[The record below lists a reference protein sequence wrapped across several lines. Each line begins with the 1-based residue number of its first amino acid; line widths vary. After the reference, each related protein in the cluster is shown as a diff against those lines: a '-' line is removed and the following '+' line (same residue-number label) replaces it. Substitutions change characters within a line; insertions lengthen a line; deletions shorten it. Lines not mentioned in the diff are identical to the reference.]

1 LSVALLEVAA
11 SAVASARAAQAGG
24 AGRVE
29 LCASLHDGGVT
40 PSHGT
45 IVRAREGLTIPLHV
59 LIRPRAGD
67 FVYDDAEL
75 AAALDDIAHCRSLGC
90 DGVVVGALTPDG
102 EVDRDAC
109 ARFIEAARGMG
120 VTFHRAF
127 DLVADQAATLEA
139 LIDLGFERVL
149 TSGGMPRAA
158 AGAPVLA
165 RLVAQAGERITV
177 MPGAG
182 IEPGNIAA
190 LRDATRAR
198 EFHASARMPSEP
210 LPHDAPRSA
219 IPHSMLEALGM
230 GAGET
235 RTDVDTVRALIAA
248 LA

>member
-1 LSVALLEVAA
+1 VALLEVAA
-11 SAVASARAAQAGG
+11 NSVASAFAAQAGG

-29 LCASLHDGGVT
+29 LCASLDDGGVT

-45 IVRAREGLTIPLHV
+45 IAVARRGLTIPLYV

-67 FVYDDAEL
+67 FVYQEPEL
-75 AAALDDIAHCRSLGC
+75 AAMLDDIAHCRRLGC

-109 ARFIEAARGMG
+109 ARLVGAASGMG

-127 DLVADQAATLEA
+127 DVTVDKAATLEA

-149 TSGGMPRAA
+149 TSGGMSSAA
-158 AGAPVLA
+158 AGASLLSQ
-165 RLVAQAGERITV
+165 LVAQAGERITV

-182 IEPGNIAA
+182 IEPGNIAV

-198 EFHASARMPSEP
+198 EFHASAKRRLPSAMRR
-210 LPHDAPRSA
+210 LLAD
-219 IPHSMLEALGM
+219 ALGM
-230 GAGET
+230 AAGEL
-235 RTDVDTVRALIAA
+235 RTDVDTVRALVAAIA
-248 LA
+248 